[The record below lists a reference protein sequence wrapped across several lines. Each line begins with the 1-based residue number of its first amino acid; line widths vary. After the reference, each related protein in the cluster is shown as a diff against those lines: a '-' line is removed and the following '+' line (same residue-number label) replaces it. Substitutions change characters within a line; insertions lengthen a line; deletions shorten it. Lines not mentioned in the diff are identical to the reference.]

1 MKKLFLS
8 FFLLGSLLLV
18 SCTGELSSKDV
29 AAKFIEAVNANNFE
43 EAQKYAEAGADV
55 QSLAGKNLTVVSV
68 EENGDAAALTVKA
81 EGSEEPVV
89 LNLKKVEGK
98 WVVAIEKVETEAM
111 PEEVPAME
119 EATATETVEGETAS
133 TTATAT
139 EAEVK

>member
-18 SCTGELSSKDV
+18 SCAGELSSKDV

-55 QSLAGKNLTVVSV
+55 QSLAGKNLTVVGV
-68 EENGDAAALTVKA
+68 EENGDAATLTVKA